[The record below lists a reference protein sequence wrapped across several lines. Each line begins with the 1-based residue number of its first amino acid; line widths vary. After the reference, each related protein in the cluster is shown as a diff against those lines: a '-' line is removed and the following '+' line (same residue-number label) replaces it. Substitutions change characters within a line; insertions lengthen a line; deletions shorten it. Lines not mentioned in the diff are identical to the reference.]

1 MINFEQ
7 PMFRPPS
14 EANSLLVQATVG
26 CSHNSCTYCAM
37 YRQSNQKF
45 RMRSEKE
52 ILQIIAENS
61 SSSYEK
67 AFIADGNALVL
78 PVKLLVKT
86 IKTIYE
92 SNENVR
98 QVSIYGNVGDIL
110 RKKPQ
115 ELKELAASG
124 LDMVYIGFESGDDI
138 TLKRIKK
145 GANKSKTI
153 QSMKRLKE
161 AGIKVS
167 GMVLLGVG
175 GKERSFVHAYE
186 TADMLSQ
193 GDPDYVGLL
202 SLQVRPGA
210 PIYEAWE
217 KGEFELPDKFQ
228 ILKELEIIA
237 ENTVL
242 TNGHFFSNHI
252 SNYLPIKAIYPRD
265 KDKTVMKIKN
275 IIAKKA
281 EGELRPEYYR
291 DIVNQY

>member
-1 MINFEQ
+1 MISFEQ

-92 SNENVR
+92 SNQNVR

-115 ELKELAASG
+115 ELKELAAAG

>member
-1 MINFEQ
+1 MISFEQ

-92 SNENVR
+92 SNQNVR

-115 ELKELAASG
+115 DLKELAAAG

>member
-1 MINFEQ
+1 MISFEQ

-115 ELKELAASG
+115 ELKELAAAG

>member
-92 SNENVR
+92 SNQNVR

-115 ELKELAASG
+115 DLKELAAAG

>member
-1 MINFEQ
+1 MISFEQ

-14 EANSLLVQATVG
+14 EANRLLVQATVG

-37 YRQSNQKF
+37 YNQSNQKF

-115 ELKELAASG
+115 DLKELAAAG

>member
-86 IKTIYE
+86 IKTIYA
-92 SNENVR
+92 SNQNVR

-145 GANKSKTI
+145 GADKSKTI
-153 QSMKRLKE
+153 ESMKRLKE

-265 KDKTVMKIKN
+265 KDKTVKKIKN

>member
-1 MINFEQ
+1 MISFEQ

-153 QSMKRLKE
+153 ESMKRLKE

-237 ENTVL
+237 QNTVL

-265 KDKTVMKIKN
+265 KDKTVKKIKN

>member
-115 ELKELAASG
+115 DLKELAAAG

>member
-1 MINFEQ
+1 MISFEQ

-115 ELKELAASG
+115 DLKELAAAG